1 MYLIME
7 LCIEFWNNNF
17 NMTNIDLQITHI
29 YTCTCTI
36 SLKQDKNIHVPLIV
50 DVEYNI
56 LYFNMSL
63 TITGI
68 HGNMTYDLCHNSDFQ
83 ALKKVIPLLT
93 QVCTFVLVYYLDF
106 SSEILAGPLHMDFSS
121 SWGLFFSL
129 LEEVFGWSTSWNEKK
144 NVLFN
149 WYIISTIIQPKQYT
163 NLQLLYQLEQT
174 LSLHVQ
180 VPVHLF

>member
-1 MYLIME
+1 
-7 LCIEFWNNNF
+7 
-17 NMTNIDLQITHI
+17 MTNIDLQITHI